1 MMGALHPGTGGQAAA
16 FGDTTPT
23 NLALG
28 APVRRRRPRADR
40 SLTRL
45 LDPEKGFSPALADVL
60 RLHKAYRAMDEER
73 AADID
78 GSLALRPL
86 VVAYLAYDGGFAI
99 DVESE
104 YLTKQLL
111 QLG

>member
-1 MMGALHPGTGGQAAA
+1 M
-16 FGDTTPT
+16 
-23 NLALG
+23 
-28 APVRRRRPRADR
+28 
-40 SLTRL
+40 
-45 LDPEKGFSPALADVL
+45 ADVL